1 MQTKPKGRQLP
12 NKQMLNLKNDCNVTE
27 FLKPCDIE
35 SVSIVP
41 ASTDAW
47 ILTSVVTLAYNSFNK
62 VSLLTADDCIDF
74 SVDLDNRGDGQT
86 LPLTLVKKC
95 KFK

>member
-1 MQTKPKGRQLP
+1 MQTKEKKLP
-12 NKQMLNLKNDCNVTE
+12 DKQTFHFKNDFGFTE
-27 FLKPCDIE
+27 CLKPCDIE

-47 ILTSVVTLAYNSFNK
+47 SLTSVVTLAYNSFDK

-86 LPLTLVKKC
+86 LPLTLMKKS